1 MKTFSV
7 KCNCN
12 AKITL
17 ETLLTA
23 IRSVLLLKHNQG
35 VEYMSNN
42 KPYQY
47 TYHKPMQVAMPE
59 SLYSVVYSETAFR
72 GLTQHPSHFHTIADA
87 QAFVD
92 TYCKPYKQDAYII
105 QVPVIATSVQS

>member
-1 MKTFSV
+1 
-7 KCNCN
+7 
-12 AKITL
+12 
-17 ETLLTA
+17 
-23 IRSVLLLKHNQG
+23 
-35 VEYMSNN
+35 MSNNKKNN

-47 TYHKPMQVAMPE
+47 TYTKPMQVTMPE

-92 TYCKPYKQDAYII
+92 TYCRPYKQDAYII
-105 QVPVIATSVQS
+105 QVPVIATSYQS